1 MKIDYELKEV
11 PKDFAVS
18 FIQHYHYSPVLPK
31 LTKHYLGFFVNGELK
46 GVLTLGWGTQ
56 PVHTINKMFPG
67 LISKHYYEIGKM
79 CMDDDMP
86 RNSESQILSQTI
98 RWLKTHHPSKLFLY
112 TMADGIMGKC
122 GYVYQAANF
131 LFGEKYLTQV
141 YMMENGEK
149 IHPRSTKGLLQDNL
163 EWERAQGTEYGERN
177 RLYWMT
183 SDYMK
188 HKGIRFIEGYMYRY
202 IYPLN
207 RTAKKML
214 KRDSNLTW
222 TRTYPKDKD
231 LQWFDKTTRPKIEI
245 EKPPFTFEDMKYNA
259 KNVGNVNKPVTWTD
273 PTLDRFFT

>member
-67 LISKHYYEIGKM
+67 LASKDYYEIGKM

-86 RNSESQILSQTI
+86 RNSESQMLSQTI
-98 RWLKTHHPSKLFLY
+98 RWLKTYHPSKLFLY

-163 EWERAQGTEYGERN
+163 EWERAQGTEYGERD

-231 LQWFDKTTRPKIEI
+231 LQWFDKTTRPKTEI

>member
-56 PVHTINKMFPG
+56 PVHTINKMFTG
-67 LISKHYYEIGKM
+67 LTSKHYYEIGKM

-86 RNSESQILSQTI
+86 RNSESQMLSQTI
-98 RWLKTHHPSKLFLY
+98 RWLKTYHPTKLFLY

-149 IHPRSTKGLLQDNL
+149 IHPRSTRGLLVENL
-163 EWERAQGTEYGERN
+163 EWERAQGTEYGKRS

-207 RTAKKML
+207 KTAKKIL
-214 KRDSNLTW
+214 RRDSNLTW

-231 LQWFDKTTRPKIEI
+231 LQWFDKTTRPKTEI